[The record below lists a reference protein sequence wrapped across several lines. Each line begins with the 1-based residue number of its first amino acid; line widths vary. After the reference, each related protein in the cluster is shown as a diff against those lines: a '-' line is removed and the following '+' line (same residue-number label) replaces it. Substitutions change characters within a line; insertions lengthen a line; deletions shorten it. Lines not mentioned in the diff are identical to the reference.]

1 MKDLNVYGMYLKEI
15 KGVKYLSAEEEKE
28 LVRQAKKGDKRAKDR
43 IIQSGLH
50 YVIKIAKGFKPSRTL
65 SMDDLIAYG
74 NIGLLKA
81 FDGYHEGE
89 GTRFITYA
97 SFWIRKEISDAVKK
111 YARTVRLPQ
120 NCEEDLSRIFSVM
133 EELSEKLSESSK
145 ISEAA
150 FRLGMKESYIR
161 RLLDLSQTVQSLDD
175 PFDDCDSG
183 SGSVVD
189 KISDDSVEG
198 PDRYAEI
205 EDLGGILTGMLDT
218 LTPNERNV
226 LVERTGYDCKGIRSL
241 SKIGDE
247 LGMSKENVRT
257 IERRALSKCRKLSE
271 SRNLDLEVYFAA

>member
-1 MKDLNVYGMYLKEI
+1 MKDLNVYGMYLNEL

-28 LVRQAKKGDKRAKDR
+28 LVREAKKGDKKARDR
-43 IIQSGLH
+43 VIQSGLH

-65 SMDDLIAYG
+65 SMEDLIEYG

-81 FDGYHEGE
+81 FDRYHEGE

-111 YARTVRLPQ
+111 FARTVRLPQ

-133 EELSEKLSESSK
+133 EELSEKMSENEK
-145 ISEAA
+145 VSEAA
-150 FRLGMKESYIR
+150 FRLGLNQAYIR
-161 RLLDLSQTVQSLDD
+161 RLLNLSQTVQSLDD

-183 SGSVVD
+183 SCSLIDKINDESVV
-189 KISDDSVEG
+189 E
-198 PDRYAEI
+198 PDIYAETK
-205 EDLGGILTGMLDT
+205 DLGGILTGILET
-218 LTPNERNV
+218 LSSDERNI
-226 LVERTGYDCKGIRSL
+226 LVQRSGYDNKGIRSL

-247 LGMSKENVRT
+247 FGMSKETVRT

-271 SRNLDLEVYFAA
+271 SQNLELETYLVA